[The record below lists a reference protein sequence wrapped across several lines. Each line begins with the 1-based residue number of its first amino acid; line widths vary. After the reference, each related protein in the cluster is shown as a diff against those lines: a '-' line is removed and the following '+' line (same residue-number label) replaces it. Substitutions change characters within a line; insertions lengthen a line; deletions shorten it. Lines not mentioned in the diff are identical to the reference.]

1 MRFRFFFLIHANF
14 PTKKLYAAKQYIH
27 VTQEGTEEI
36 LFVLSKAP
44 VPAAGAGDIGA
55 LAVGIND
62 HTDGAKAND
71 AQNLLSGRTSNLCSE
86 EMEELCRQGIAINDD
101 NNLSPENAPRQGE
114 TTTGTG
120 N

>member
-71 AQNLLSGRTSNLCSE
+71 AQNLLSGRTSNLCSKD
-86 EMEELCRQGIAINDD
+86 M
-101 NNLSPENAPRQGE
+101 S
-114 TTTGTG
+114 
-120 N
+120 